1 MSSTVALIE
10 LNALDEQDQQELDRL
25 ELGEFLRKQP
35 QLPRPSAASSL
46 PPPISPTP
54 RVLSKKRKRSV
65 RQEEGGSSSLCKRPV
80 GEVSEPEVAPKVC
93 NRKHKRPAGQSWDAE
108 VPDYCRVVLVLR
120 PPFVDTSGSVPM
132 PGGCVDEVGR
142 SSGLLAHQRSNSP
155 GESPSFLFSDLNLC
169 LMPVSQCSP
178 DVPHPFP
185 QAQATAALKAEN
197 ETLRA
202 KVADLRK
209 LLETSRAETSTLTS
223 LLRDTTTS
231 LDDHNKD
238 LEASRRALQDVTADR
253 LEYGHVLAQFRA
265 IEAEL

>member
-10 LNALDEQDQQELDRL
+10 LNSLDEQDQQELDRL

-54 RVLSKKRKRSV
+54 RTLSKKRKRSV
-65 RQEEGGSSSLCKRPV
+65 RQEEGGSSSLCKHPV
-80 GEVSEPEVAPKVC
+80 GEVSEPEVAPEVC
-93 NRKHKRPAGQSWDAE
+93 NRKRKCPAGQSRDAE
-108 VPDYCRVVLVLR
+108 VPDYHRVVLVLR
-120 PPFVDTSGSVPM
+120 PPFIDTSGSVPM
-132 PGGCVDEVGR
+132 PGGRVDEVVHSSPPLEETGSTEVPPLRSQGR

-155 GESPSFLFSDLNLC
+155 GSSNQFIP
-169 LMPVSQCSP
+169 PVVSERQSTVTIKTPPLSQCSP
-178 DVPHPFP
+178 DVSHPFP

-197 ETLRA
+197 KTLWA

-231 LDDHNKD
+231 LDD
-238 LEASRRALQDVTADR
+238 RVQT
-253 LEYGHVLAQFRA
+253 
-265 IEAEL
+265 